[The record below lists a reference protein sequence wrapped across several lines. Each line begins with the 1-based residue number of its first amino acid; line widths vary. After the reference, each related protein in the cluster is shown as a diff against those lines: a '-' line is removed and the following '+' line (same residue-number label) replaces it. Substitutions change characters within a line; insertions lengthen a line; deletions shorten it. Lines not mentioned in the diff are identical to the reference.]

1 MIGWCWPGTSSWADY
16 LNPSV
21 SEWWADKF
29 NPQHFPGFD
38 GIVDIW
44 NDMNEP
50 SVFSGPEITAPRD
63 MKVCSFNSFEF
74 CYFCSFI
81 KDKLIY

>member
-1 MIGWCWPGTSSWADY
+1 
-16 LNPSV
+16 V

-63 MKVCSFNSFEF
+63 MKVCSFN
-74 CYFCSFI
+74 
-81 KDKLIY
+81 